1 MYVWGE
7 RRGRLRQRI
16 LTPAG
21 KTVRLQ
27 IPTPAKPLLN
37 TCTCS
42 SLVSSPRAQGLGGP
56 ALRRGVAGPRE
67 PECLAGHSRH
77 RRPLSMCCLRPLAR
91 VSKGGRA
98 CGSGAGVRRAVKG
111 GGGEETAGGRRQ
123 EAGGRL
129 PEHLSTSQASYVAGE
144 RPYLAEA
151 GLVAAGGPYGGRTML
166 AEAGL
171 RVERVGAGR

>member
-1 MYVWGE
+1 MLFRSLALPPDDICMCGVKGAGAYV
-7 RRGRLRQRI
+7 QRI

-37 TCTCS
+37 TCTYS
-42 SLVSSPRAQGLGGP
+42 SLVSSPRAQGLCGP

-77 RRPLSMCCLRPLAR
+77 RRPLPMCCLRPLAR
-91 VSKGGRA
+91 VSKGGRTR
-98 CGSGAGVRRAVKG
+98 GSGAGVRRAVKG

-123 EAGGRL
+123 EGAYPSTSLRRRRA
-129 PEHLSTSQASYVAGE
+129 TSQAS
-144 RPYLAEA
+144 
-151 GLVAAGGPYGGRTML
+151 GRT
-166 AEAGL
+166 L
-171 RVERVGAGR
+171 RRPAW